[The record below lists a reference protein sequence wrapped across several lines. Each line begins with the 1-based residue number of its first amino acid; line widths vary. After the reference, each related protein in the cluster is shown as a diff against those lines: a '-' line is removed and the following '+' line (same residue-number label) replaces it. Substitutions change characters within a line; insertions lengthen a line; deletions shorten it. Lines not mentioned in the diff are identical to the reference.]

1 MTTATSVRGIRR
13 APLSLLAAGHCCAD
27 YCQGAVPA
35 ALPFLVQQ
43 RHLSYTVAFALVL
56 AQTVASSVVQ
66 PVFGWLSDRWR
77 MAWLMPVGL
86 ALAGLGLG
94 ASLLAPTYLLTWLAV
109 GVSGLGIAAFHPEGA
124 RYANRASGSRRATGM
139 SIFAVGG
146 NLGFALG
153 PFVATPVL
161 LVFGLDGGWL
171 LAIPG
176 VAIGLALLLA
186 LPLVTG
192 TAAPAAARK
201 PSPTQT
207 AAPAAPAAPAALA
220 EDRWGAFG
228 RLTGAL
234 VCRSVI
240 FYGLNTTLPL
250 FFIHVLGESK
260 ALGGNALTLFLL
272 CGAGGALVAGRLA
285 DRFPRRL
292 VVLDAFVAS
301 VPLGLGLAFAGS
313 PAVAFALLVPL
324 GVALFM
330 PSSVMVV
337 LGQEYLPNRIG
348 TASGVTLG
356 LAISVGGLAEPALG
370 AVGDHFGLRTL
381 LLVLSGLTVVAILFA
396 LSLPRDDREPAPA

>member
-1 MTTATSVRGIRR
+1 VTTAVAGRGIRR
-13 APLSLLAAGHCCAD
+13 LPLGLLSAGHCCAD
-27 YCQGAVPA
+27 CCQGAVPA

-43 RHLSYTVAFALVL
+43 RHLSYAVAFALVL

-77 MAWLMPVGL
+77 LAWLMPAGL
-86 ALAGLGLG
+86 VLAGLGLG
-94 ASLLAPTYLLTWLAV
+94 VSLLAPTYLLTWLAV

-124 RYANRASGSRRATGM
+124 RYANRASGPRRATGM
-139 SIFAVGG
+139 SIFSVGG
-146 NLGFALG
+146 NLGFAVG
-153 PFVATPVL
+153 PLIATPIL
-161 LVFGLDGGWL
+161 LVLGLDGGWL

-176 VAIGLALLLA
+176 VAASLVLLVT
-186 LPLVTG
+186 LPIVTG
-192 TAAPAAARK
+192 TAAERGGGPSHAAEPTARE
-201 PSPTQT
+201 P
-207 AAPAAPAAPAALA
+207 
-220 EDRWGAFG
+220 DRWGAFG

-250 FFIHVLGESK
+250 FFVHVLRESK
-260 ALGGNALTLFLL
+260 GVGGSALTLFLL
-272 CGAGGALVAGRLA
+272 CGAAGALVAGRLA

-292 VVLDAFVAS
+292 VVLYAFVAA
-301 VPLGLGLAFAGS
+301 VPLGLGLALAAS
-313 PAVAFALLVPL
+313 PAAALALLVPL
-324 GVALFM
+324 GMALFM

-356 LAISVGGLAEPALG
+356 LAISIGGLAEPGLG

-381 LLVLSGLTVVAILFA
+381 LLVLVGLTVLAILFA
-396 LSLPRDDREPAPA
+396 ATLPREHARPAPA

>member
-1 MTTATSVRGIRR
+1 MTPATAVPRIRR
-13 APLSLLAAGHCCAD
+13 APLALLSAGHCCAD

-66 PVFGWLSDRWR
+66 PVFGSLSDRWR
-77 MAWLMPVGL
+77 MAWLMPAGL

-94 ASLLAPTYLLTWLAV
+94 ASLLAPTYPLTWLAV

-124 RYANRASGSRRATGM
+124 RYANRASGERRATGM
-139 SIFAVGG
+139 SIFSVGG

-161 LVFGLDGGWL
+161 LVLGLDGGWL
-171 LAIPG
+171 LAVPG
-176 VAIGLALLLA
+176 VAIAVALVVA

-192 TAAPAAARK
+192 TAPSGAPSGAPSSPAPAE
-201 PSPTQT
+201 PTR
-207 AAPAAPAAPAALA
+207 PATRTR
-220 EDRWGAFG
+220 DRWGAFG

-234 VCRSVI
+234 VCRSIV
-240 FYGLNTTLPL
+240 FYGLNTALPL
-250 FFIHVLGESK
+250 FFIHVLGASK
-260 ALGGNALTLFLL
+260 ALGGSALTLFLL

-292 VVLDAFVAS
+292 VVLYAFVAS
-301 VPLGLGLAFAGS
+301 LPLGLGLAFAGS
-313 PAVAFALLVPL
+313 PLGAFALLVPL
-324 GVALFM
+324 GMALFM

-356 LAISVGGLAEPALG
+356 LAISIGGLATPALG
-370 AVGDHFGLRTL
+370 AIGDHFGLRTL
-381 LLVLSGLTVVAILFA
+381 LVVLAGLIVVAILFA
-396 LSLPRDDREPAPA
+396 LTLPRDHRQPGPA

>member
-1 MTTATSVRGIRR
+1 
-13 APLSLLAAGHCCAD
+13 
-27 YCQGAVPA
+27 
-35 ALPFLVQQ
+35 
-43 RHLSYTVAFALVL
+43 
-56 AQTVASSVVQ
+56 
-66 PVFGWLSDRWR
+66 
-77 MAWLMPVGL
+77 
-86 ALAGLGLG
+86 
-94 ASLLAPTYLLTWLAV
+94 
-109 GVSGLGIAAFHPEGA
+109 
-124 RYANRASGSRRATGM
+124 
-139 SIFAVGG
+139 IFSVGG

-176 VAIGLALLLA
+176 VAIAVALLVA

-192 TAAPAAARK
+192 TAAPSATPA
-201 PSPTQT
+201 PSPTPT
-207 AAPAAPAAPAALA
+207 RPTPPAGRTQ
-220 EDRWGAFG
+220 DRWGAFS

-234 VCRSVI
+234 VCRSIV

-250 FFIHVLGESK
+250 FFVHVLGQSK

-292 VVLDAFVAS
+292 VVLYAFVAS
-301 VPLGLGLAFAGS
+301 VPLGLGLAFASS
-313 PAVAFALLVPL
+313 PAGAFALLVPL

-356 LAISVGGLAEPALG
+356 LAISIGGLAAPALG
-370 AVGDHFGLRTL
+370 AIGDHFGLRTL
-381 LLVLSGLTVVAILFA
+381 LFVLAGLIVVAILFA
-396 LSLPRDDREPAPA
+396 LTLPRDHRQPGPA

>member
-1 MTTATSVRGIRR
+1 VTTATTVRGIRR
-13 APLSLLAAGHCCAD
+13 APLSLLSAGHCCAD

-86 ALAGLGLG
+86 TLAGLGLG

-153 PFVATPVL
+153 PFIATPVL

-176 VAIGLALLLA
+176 FGIGLALLLA

-192 TAAPAAARK
+192 TAAPVAAARK
-201 PSPTQT
+201 ASPTQP
-207 AAPAAPAAPAALA
+207 APPAAPA

-234 VCRSVI
+234 VCRSVV

-250 FFIHVLGESK
+250 FFIHVLGGSK

-292 VVLDAFVAS
+292 VVLYAFVAS

-381 LLVLSGLTVVAILFA
+381 VLVLSGLTMVAILFA
-396 LSLPRDDREPAPA
+396 LSLPRDDRQPVPA